1 MAFCTYI
8 LLCADGKY
16 YTGHTDD
23 LEVRLGQHQSGLI
36 KGFTSSRLPVQ
47 LVWADNFPTRYEAL
61 DAELK
66 IKKWST
72 AKKRALI
79 EGDWQALS
87 YFSKP
92 PKERGTKPFG
102 VSTSLDTNGIEAM
115 PIKREGDN

>member
-1 MAFCTYI
+1 MAFWTYI
-8 LLCADGKY
+8 LRCSDGKY
-16 YTGHTDD
+16 YTGHTED

-47 LVWADNFPTRYEAL
+47 LVWADSYHTRYEVL

-79 EGDWQALS
+79 DGDWQALS

-92 PKERGTKPFG
+92 PKERDVEPKS
-102 VSTSLDTNGIEAM
+102 VSTSLDTNGMGLAQA
-115 PIKREGDN
+115 KREVDL